1 MVSKNMVSQVYR
13 SFLKEENGNSEDNR
27 KGVFGLDFPR
37 FKEALFKICTKAKE
51 ILNNFVEKQM

>member
-1 MVSKNMVSQVYR
+1 MVSQVYR